1 MTNEVRN
8 PRRRFGRLVV
18 AAALAASISV
28 VGQGL
33 LPFGVPAASAA
44 LGAGG
49 EYHPL
54 TPSRILDT
62 RRAESAPT
70 GLQGFGTAF
79 GVQVSGSTSVNGGA
93 SGVPANDVLAVVA
106 NITVTGTNR
115 SGYLTAFP
123 EGATKPNASNLNF
136 LANTDVSNLALLR
149 PGTNGRVSIV
159 LETDGT
165 APAAGGVAHVV
176 IDVVGWF
183 STSSA
188 PDRGARLISLSPGR
202 ILDTRSGVARNGAL
216 GAGEQFTLPIRG
228 ADAINPSRADYVP
241 ADTSVSGVILNV
253 TATGPTATTFV
264 SLQPERF
271 NSFPSTSSV
280 NLRAGETKA
289 NLVMVPV
296 GADGTIS
303 IFNESGSVQLI
314 ADVVGYYRDGVTD
327 ESRAGRIVP
336 ISSPFRA
343 FDTRLAEFFA
353 TPAAPGQEDPWD
365 FDDDSAP
372 GKSFV
377 DSVKIDG
384 VPVGAIGALLMNF
397 TAVPSSFP
405 SYVSRKDSY
414 LTVYP
419 GGTTLP
425 DSSNVN
431 VTNVTG
437 AVPNFVVAALS
448 AEDKLNV
455 YNDNGFVHYLGD
467 VAAVVLE

>member
-1 MTNEVRN
+1 MTQHNQQ
-8 PRRRFGRLVV
+8 PRFRRIRVVV
-18 AAALAASISV
+18 AVALAASVSV

-49 EYHPL
+49 EYHPV
-54 TPSRILDT
+54 TPARILDT
-62 RRAESAPT
+62 RRPQSSPT
-70 GLQGFGTAF
+70 GAQAFGTPF
-79 GVQVSGSTSVNGGA
+79 GVQVVGSSSLDGGPSGI
-93 SGVPANDVLAVVA
+93 PATDVLAVVA

-115 SGYLTAFP
+115 SGYLTAYP
-123 EGATKPNASNLNF
+123 AGAAKPNASNVNF
-136 LANTDVSNLALLR
+136 LNATDASNLALLR
-149 PGTNGRVSIV
+149 PGADGRVSIV
-159 LETDGT
+159 LETDG
-165 APAAGGVAHVV
+165 APAAGGTANVI

-183 STSSA
+183 STSASA
-188 PDRGARLISLSPGR
+188 ERGARLVSLSPGR
-202 ILDTRSGVARNGAL
+202 ILDTRSGISRSGQL
-216 GAGEQFTLPIRG
+216 GAGEQFKLPIRG
-228 ADAINPSRADYVP
+228 ADAVNPARTDYVP
-241 ADTSVSGVILNV
+241 ADASVSGVILNV
-253 TATGPTATTFV
+253 TATGPSSNTFV
-264 SLQPERF
+264 SLQPEAF
-271 NSFPSTSSV
+271 GSFPTTSSV
-280 NLRAGETKA
+280 NLKRGETKA

-303 IFNESGSVQLI
+303 LFNEAGTVHLI
-314 ADVVGYYRDGVTD
+314 ADVVGYYRNGVND
-327 ESRAGRIVP
+327 ETRAGRIVP

-343 FDTRLAEFFA
+343 FDTRLPEFFA

-384 VPVGAIGALLMNF
+384 VPVGEVGALLLNF

-405 SYVSRKDSY
+405 AYVARKDSF

-431 VTNVTG
+431 VTSATG
-437 AVPNFVVAALS
+437 AVPNFAVATLS
-448 AEDKLNV
+448 ADDKLNV